1 MRVPTSEWGAEEGGS
16 FNFKDG
22 GGGGGGGGTANG
34 AAGDGDFEDDDV
46 ELTGV

>member
-1 MRVPTSEWGAEEGGS
+1 MRVPTSEWGAEEDGS

-22 GGGGGGGGTANG
+22 GGGGGRTANG

>member
-16 FNFKDG
+16 FNFKD
-22 GGGGGGGGTANG
+22 GGGGGGGTANG